1 VGHCPSPFPLKVT
14 SLKPGSKKKALY
26 AALCT
31 NADRSPNSESIRIAL
46 AQIAPVLGGWE
57 AITAKSPKDVTA
69 FIASHLGKT
78 LSVAEVASCL
88 EVPEI
93 PSVESD

>member
-1 VGHCPSPFPLKVT
+1 
-14 SLKPGSKKKALY
+14 
-26 AALCT
+26 
-31 NADRSPNSESIRIAL
+31 L

-57 AITAKSPKDVTA
+57 AITAKSPKDVTP

-78 LSVAEVASCL
+78 FSVAEVASCL